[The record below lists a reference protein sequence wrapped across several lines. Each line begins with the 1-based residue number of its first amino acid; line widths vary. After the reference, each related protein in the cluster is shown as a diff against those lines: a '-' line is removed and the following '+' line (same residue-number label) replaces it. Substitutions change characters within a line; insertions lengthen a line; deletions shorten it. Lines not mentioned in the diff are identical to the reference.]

1 MRRSGGVCGLALLV
15 GCVAGTPAWA
25 LSDHVLTVATLTFT
39 MPKKLSDACRKAIPA
54 ASTEVEAA
62 ATLDVCRIP
71 FVRTSSSRLRS
82 KTPPEEWAAT
92 LAAAPIGKPALRQEG
107 DLYTFTIVQS
117 DRIIGLA
124 SVADSFAIR
133 RVIYQGM
140 LDGDMQR
147 ELGPIHDMDGVI
159 RVLTAHHVRFVE
171 DGGTLL
177 ARSLP
182 ADIVKSL
189 TDKPEEPVVIQHKDQ
204 GEIYTRRTGP

>member
-1 MRRSGGVCGLALLV
+1 MRRNGIRFGVALLM
-15 GCVAGTPAWA
+15 GPVAAAPAWA
-25 LSDHVLTVATLTFT
+25 LSDHVLTVATLAFT
-39 MPKKLSDACRKAIPA
+39 MPKTLSDACRARIPA
-54 ASTEVEAA
+54 AASEAEAA
-62 ATLDVCRIP
+62 ATLDACRIP

-82 KTPPEEWAAT
+82 QTPPEEWAAT

-107 DLYTFTIVQS
+107 DRATFTIVQS

-133 RVIYQGM
+133 RIIYQGM
-140 LDGDMQR
+140 LDADMQR
-147 ELGPIHDMDGVI
+147 ELGPIHEMDGVI

-182 ADIVKSL
+182 ADVVKSL
-189 TDKPEEPVVIQHKDQ
+189 TDKPDEPVVIQHRDQ
-204 GEIYTRRTGP
+204 GEIYTRRMGP